1 MMYWYLRENPSAKP
15 AVDAVEASSCILC
28 EVRRFDTAKEKTDS
42 ATGSRALIGGMQIK
56 NLKSA
61 LIAAMS
67 AQQTDSTYCNYKRL
81 LLEKR

>member
-15 AVDAVEASSCILC
+15 TVDAVEASSCILFD
-28 EVRRFDTAKEKTDS
+28 VSRFDTAQGEDRQHNWIEGLY
-42 ATGSRALIGGMQIK
+42 AQIK

-67 AQQTDSTYCNYKRL
+67 TQTDSTYCNCKRL